1 MTLRR
6 LLAVVMLVVVLVT
19 FVRPAQAEALEPTVI
34 ILIISGAIVV
44 VAVLAVLIIANV
56 AEHRRGIRTQEQQR
70 GPLVVAPLVARDR
83 RESGRGR
90 AAHRYQPPL
99 TLIACPVM

>member
-70 GPLVVAPLVARDR
+70 GPLVVAW
-83 RESGRGR
+83 
-90 AAHRYQPPL
+90 QPP
-99 TLIACPVM
+99 TTVESP